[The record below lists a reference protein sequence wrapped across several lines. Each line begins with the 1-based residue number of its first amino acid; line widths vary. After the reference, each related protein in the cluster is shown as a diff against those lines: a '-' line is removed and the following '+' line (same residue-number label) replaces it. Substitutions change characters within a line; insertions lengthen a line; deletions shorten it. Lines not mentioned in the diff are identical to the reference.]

1 MFAVPVLFAGP
12 EDDAGC
18 FLFLALGAPFA
29 AAFSPTHTHFKVR
42 WSYLVCLYEA
52 QTCPYNQTV
61 QSYFNLVHSIPP
73 SMSTWITLQAHLHS
87 LGFNPSSLLIT
98 RRPPKHPP
106 IQNPPSH
113 SQIQLRPTTAQP
125 AQRIQKHSQS
135 LGETG
140 AWSRMRTQPDH
151 DAFHK
156 QRDAT
161 SHEFTHQTSMNVI
174 S

>member
-61 QSYFNLVHSIPP
+61 QSYFNLVYSIPV
-73 SMSTWITLQAHLHS
+73 HLHMDT
-87 LGFNPSSLLIT
+87 PPTSSLLIPLQT
-98 RRPPKHPP
+98 LLKPH
-106 IQNPPSH
+106 H
-113 SQIQLRPTTAQP
+113 TT
-125 AQRIQKHSQS
+125 
-135 LGETG
+135 T
-140 AWSRMRTQPDH
+140 T
-151 DAFHK
+151 
-156 QRDAT
+156 
-161 SHEFTHQTSMNVI
+161 
-174 S
+174 